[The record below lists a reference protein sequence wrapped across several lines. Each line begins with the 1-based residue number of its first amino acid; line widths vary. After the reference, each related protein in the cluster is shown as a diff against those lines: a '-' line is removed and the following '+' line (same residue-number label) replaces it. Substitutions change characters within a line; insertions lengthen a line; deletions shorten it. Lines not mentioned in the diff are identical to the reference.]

1 MEDQLCKSGLFIVAH
16 TTVGDAL
23 LAASRSA
30 LYCVCLVDLH
40 PRHQQP
46 QLCAW
51 ILWERTDDVTA
62 GVTKTWSPIGAPETL
77 PACEAF
83 RTEQFVELEA
93 GDYSRKIVGAT
104 VVET

>member
-1 MEDQLCKSGLFIVAH
+1 M
-16 TTVGDAL
+16 
-23 LAASRSA
+23 
-30 LYCVCLVDLH
+30 
-40 PRHQQP
+40 
-46 QLCAW
+46 
-51 ILWERTDDVTA
+51 WERTDDVTA

-104 VVET
+104 VVETWKSGSKSVKNYICLPDTVEPRGPKGK